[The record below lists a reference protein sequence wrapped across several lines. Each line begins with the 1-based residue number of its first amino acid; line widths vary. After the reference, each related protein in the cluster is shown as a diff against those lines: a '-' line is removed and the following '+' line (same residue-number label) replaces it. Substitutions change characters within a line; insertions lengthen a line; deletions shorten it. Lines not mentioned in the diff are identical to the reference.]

1 MLIAFIHII
10 LFFQSTNLTVPDF
23 IKEYDTLSNKKEELK
38 YIDKYQGSNNINI
51 RAYVVSLK
59 MKQAEYKF
67 LPWSKLKIFNS
78 EKRNIENL
86 ISKNPNN
93 IHLRY
98 IRLVIQENLPRIL
111 NYHSHIKEDK
121 KFLKGMLNKKDKTD
135 YLDKYIIK
143 NTSL

>member
-1 MLIAFIHII
+1 MLVVLLHII
-10 LFFQSTNLTVPDF
+10 LFFQSTNLKVPDF
-23 IKEYDTLSNKKEELK
+23 IKEYDALSNKAEELK
-38 YIDKYQGSNNINI
+38 YIDKYQDSNNINI
-51 RAYVVSLK
+51 KAYVVSLK
-59 MKQAEYKF
+59 MKQAEYKL

-86 ISKNPNN
+86 INKNPNN

-111 NYHSHIKEDK
+111 NYHSHIKEDQ
-121 KFLKGMLNKKDKTD
+121 KFLKEMLSKKDKTD